1 MKKTIK
7 LTALALCAVMG
18 MGMLAGCGEKQE
30 ASGDVTK
37 VTYWNGDSHAEKVV
51 RELID
56 NYNQTQGKKD
66 GIEIE
71 YTLQGGDSLTQNL
84 ELALQSGTAPDIFG
98 GGSITSLADKGYIM
112 PYDDIFGSD
121 IDDLKKKYDG
131 KLKNTQDL
139 YNGKLYCVPVT
150 IGNVQGL
157 LYNKDMFKAAG
168 IVDEKGE
175 AKPPTT
181 IEEMREDAKKL
192 TDASKK
198 QYGIIYPK
206 KWDGWFGSDIST
218 PATTYSGGR
227 PEYNPAENTYDYAFM
242 KPYMQLILDMRDD
255 GSVYPGGDSIDN
267 DTARALFAEG
277 GIGMKYGFNFDV
289 GVLNDQ
295 FPAKCDWGVAHIPM
309 VDAEHDYKLNA
320 GYTRSQF
327 VNAASKVP
335 KEKLRKAV
343 EFFLSDEYLAGLYK
357 GCVAAPIDSKI
368 MEGVTLDNPKN
379 GWKEFMELTKDTTET
394 HWGPNC
400 DMAGLKD
407 IKVLFLEDVWS
418 GKMTIDEALEKAQ
431 ADRIKGREAYAASH
445 PDYDTNQFA
454 DPNWKPQLKERAKNK

>member
-7 LTALALCAVMG
+7 LTALALCAAMG
-18 MGMLAGCGEKQE
+18 MGMLAGCSGGKE

-37 VTYWNGDSHAEKVV
+37 VTYWNGDAHAEAVV

-56 NYNQTQGKKD
+56 NYNQNQGKKD

-71 YTLQGGDSLTQNL
+71 YTLQGGDSLTQTL

-98 GGSITSLADKGYIM
+98 GGSITALADKGYIM

-121 IDDLKKKYDG
+121 IDKLKEKYDG
-131 KLKNTQDL
+131 KLKNTQDI

-150 IGNVQGL
+150 VGNVQGL

-175 AKPPTT
+175 AKPPRTLD
-181 IEEMREDAKKL
+181 EMREDAKKL
-192 TDASKK
+192 TNADKK
-198 QYGIIYPK
+198 EYGIIYPK
-206 KWDGWFGSDIST
+206 KWDGWFGSDVT
-218 PATTYSGGR
+218 GPASTYSGGR
-227 PEYNPAENTYDYAFM
+227 GAYDPAANDYDYSFA
-242 KPYMQLILDMRDD
+242 KDYAQVILDMRDD

-295 FPAKCDWGVAHIPM
+295 FPAKCDWGVAPLPIA
-309 VDAEHDYKLNA
+309 DEEHDYKQNG
-320 GYTRSQF
+320 GYGRSQF

-335 KEKLRKAV
+335 VEKLRKAV
-343 EFFLSDEYLAGLYK
+343 EFFLSDEYLGGMYK
-357 GCVAAPIDSKI
+357 GCVAAPADPSI
-368 MEGVTLDNPKN
+368 MEGVTLDNPKK
-379 GWKEFMELTKDTTET
+379 GWTDFMELAKNVTET

-400 DMAGLKD
+400 DMAGLKSL
-407 IKVLFLEDVWS
+407 KTLFLEDVWS
-418 GKMTIDEALEKAQ
+418 GKMSLDDAIAQ
-431 ADRIKGREAYAASH
+431 ATANQKKGREAYMANH

-454 DPNWKPQLKERAKNK
+454 DPNWKPQPAEYK

>member
-1 MKKTIK
+1 MKKSTK
-7 LTALALCAVMG
+7 LTALVLGAVMG
-18 MGMLAGCGEKQE
+18 MGALAGCGNKQE
-30 ASGDVTK
+30 TSGDVTK
-37 VTYWNGDSHAEKVV
+37 VTFWSGNSHAEAVV

-56 NYNQTQGKKD
+56 NYNQNQGKKD

-71 YTLQGGDSLTQNL
+71 YTLQGGESMTQSL
-84 ELALQSGTAPDIFG
+84 ELALQSGTAPDIWEG
-98 GGSITSLADKGYIM
+98 GGIVSLADKGYIM
-112 PYDDIFGSD
+112 AYDDIYGSD

-139 YNGKLYCVPVT
+139 YKGKLYCVPVN

-175 AKPPTT
+175 AKPPRTLA
-181 IEEMREDAKKL
+181 EMREDAKKL

-206 KWDGWFGSDIST
+206 KWSGWFGSDISS
-218 PATTYSGGR
+218 PASVYSGGR
-227 PEYNPAENTYDYAFM
+227 GAYNPAEDDYDYSFVKDYA
-242 KPYMQLILDMRDD
+242 QVILDMRDD
-255 GSVYPGGDSIDN
+255 ESVYPGGDSIDN

-295 FPAKCDWGVAHIPM
+295 FPAKCDWGVAPLPI
-309 VDAEHDYKLNA
+309 VDEEHDYKQNG
-320 GYTRSQF
+320 GYARSQF

-335 KEKLRKAV
+335 TEKLRKV
-343 EFFLSDEYLAGLYK
+343 VDFFLSDEYLAGLYK
-357 GCVAAPIDSKI
+357 GCVAAPADSKI
-368 MEGVTLDNPKN
+368 MEGVTIDNPKK
-379 GWKEFMELTKDTTET
+379 GWTEFMELAKNVTET

-400 DMAGLKD
+400 DMAGLKNMQ
-407 IKVLFLEDVWS
+407 KLFLEDVWS
-418 GKMTIDEALEKAQ
+418 GNMSLDDAIAQ
-431 ADRIKGREAYAASH
+431 ATANQKKGRETYNANH
-445 PDYDTNQFA
+445 PDYDTHQFA
-454 DPNWKPQLKERAKNK
+454 DPNWKPQPAEYK

>member
-18 MGMLAGCGEKQE
+18 MGALAGCGKQE
-30 ASGDVTK
+30 TGGDVTK

-51 RELID
+51 SELID

-98 GGSITSLADKGYIM
+98 GGSITALADKGYIM

-168 IVDEKGE
+168 IVDENGE

-181 IEEMREDAKKL
+181 
-192 TDASKK
+192 
-198 QYGIIYPK
+198 
-206 KWDGWFGSDIST
+206 
-218 PATTYSGGR
+218 
-227 PEYNPAENTYDYAFM
+227 
-242 KPYMQLILDMRDD
+242 
-255 GSVYPGGDSIDN
+255 
-267 DTARALFAEG
+267 
-277 GIGMKYGFNFDV
+277 
-289 GVLNDQ
+289 
-295 FPAKCDWGVAHIPM
+295 H
-309 VDAEHDYKLNA
+309 
-320 GYTRSQF
+320 
-327 VNAASKVP
+327 
-335 KEKLRKAV
+335 
-343 EFFLSDEYLAGLYK
+343 
-357 GCVAAPIDSKI
+357 
-368 MEGVTLDNPKN
+368 
-379 GWKEFMELTKDTTET
+379 
-394 HWGPNC
+394 
-400 DMAGLKD
+400 
-407 IKVLFLEDVWS
+407 
-418 GKMTIDEALEKAQ
+418 
-431 ADRIKGREAYAASH
+431 
-445 PDYDTNQFA
+445 
-454 DPNWKPQLKERAKNK
+454 

>member
-1 MKKTIK
+1 MKKSIK
-7 LTALALCAVMG
+7 LTALALCAAMG
-18 MGMLAGCGEKQE
+18 MGMLAGCGKQE

-56 NYNQTQGKKD
+56 NYNQNQGKKD

-71 YTLQGGDSLTQNL
+71 YTLQGGDSLTQTL
-84 ELALQSGTAPDIFG
+84 ELALQSGTAPDIFA

-139 YNGKLYCVPVT
+139 YKGKLYCVPVT
-150 IGNVQGL
+150 VGNVQGL

-175 AKPPTT
+175 AKPPRTLA
-181 IEEMREDAKKL
+181 EMREDAKKL
-192 TDASKK
+192 TNADKK
-198 QYGIIYPK
+198 EYGIIYPK
-206 KWDGWFGSDIST
+206 KWDGWFGSDVT
-218 PATTYSGGR
+218 GPASTYSGGR
-227 PEYNPAENTYDYAFM
+227 GGYNPAEDDYDNAYVKDYA
-242 KPYMQLILDMRDD
+242 QVILDMRDD

-295 FPAKCDWGVAHIPM
+295 FPAKCDWGVAQLPIA
-309 VDAEHDYKLNA
+309 DEEHDYKQNG
-320 GYTRSQF
+320 GYGRSQF

-335 KEKLRKAV
+335 TEKLRKVV

-357 GCVAAPIDSKI
+357 GCVAAPADSSI
-368 MEGVTLDNPKN
+368 MEGVTIDNPKK
-379 GWKEFMELTKDTTET
+379 GWTEFMELTKDVSEV
-394 HWGPNC
+394 HWGPEC
-400 DMAGLKD
+400 DMAGLKSL
-407 IKVLFLEDVWS
+407 KTLFLEDVWS
-418 GKMTIDEALEKAQ
+418 GNMSLDDAIAQ
-431 ADRIKGREAYAASH
+431 STANQKKGREVYNAAH
-445 PDYDTNQFA
+445 PDYDTHQFA

>member
-7 LTALALCAVMG
+7 LTALALCAAMG
-18 MGMLAGCGEKQE
+18 MGMLAGCGKQE

-37 VTYWNGDSHAEKVV
+37 VTYWNGDSHAEAVV

-56 NYNQTQGKKD
+56 NYNQNQGKKD

-71 YTLQGGDSLTQNL
+71 YTLQGGDSLTQTL
-84 ELALQSGTAPDIFG
+84 ELALQSGTAPDIFA

-139 YNGKLYCVPVT
+139 YKGKLYCVPVT
-150 IGNVQGL
+150 VGNVQGL

-175 AKPPTT
+175 AKPPRTLA
-181 IEEMREDAKKL
+181 EMREDAKKL
-192 TDASKK
+192 TNADKK
-198 QYGIIYPK
+198 EYGIIYPK
-206 KWDGWFGSDIST
+206 KWDGWFGSDVT
-218 PATTYSGGR
+218 GPASTYSGGR
-227 PEYNPAENTYDYAFM
+227 GGYNPAEDDYDNAYVKDYA
-242 KPYMQLILDMRDD
+242 QVILDMRDD

-295 FPAKCDWGVAHIPM
+295 FPAKCDWGVAQLPIA
-309 VDAEHDYKLNA
+309 DEEHDYKQNG
-320 GYTRSQF
+320 GYGRSQF

-335 KEKLRKAV
+335 TEKLRKVV

-357 GCVAAPIDSKI
+357 GCVAAPADSKI
-368 MEGVTLDNPKN
+368 MEGVTIDNPKK
-379 GWKEFMELTKDTTET
+379 GWTEFMELTKDVTET

-407 IKVLFLEDVWS
+407 MKKLFLEDVWS
-418 GKMTIDEALEKAQ
+418 GNMSLDDAIAQ
-431 ADRIKGREAYAASH
+431 STANQKKGREVYNAAH
-445 PDYDTNQFA
+445 PDYDTHQFA
-454 DPNWKPQLKERAKNK
+454 DPSWTPQLKERAKNK